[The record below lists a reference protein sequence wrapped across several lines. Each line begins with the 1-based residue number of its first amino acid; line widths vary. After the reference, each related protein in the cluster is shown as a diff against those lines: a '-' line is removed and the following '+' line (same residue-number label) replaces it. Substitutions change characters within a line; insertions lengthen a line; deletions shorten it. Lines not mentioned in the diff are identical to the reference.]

1 MVLTGTISCSSQDEL
16 DVIMLELKFVR
27 NAKIN
32 TNRLTI
38 HVDYEPADTESDFEA
53 ERNIA
58 LLVDIITATPIHGF
72 SLATKRG

>member
-27 NAKIN
+27 NAKVN
-32 TNRLTI
+32 ANGLTI

-53 ERNIA
+53 ERNVA